1 MASAAAATDAS
12 GRNWAITIGS
22 IECEAAQSQVTLGTR
37 IRYVG
42 PRGPVEA
49 PVSQLTDASGKAHL
63 PRSLVWRS
71 GSRPLAEL
79 LSSGGVRN
87 IQSENSAEIQLRF
100 ALRDAAGDLQL
111 EFGDIPAFSLSRK
124 RSGCQGLLKPGQIQA
139 PRIPR
144 RGTAQASKSDIRVY
158 RNAYACVSQGTVRT
172 MHAEHPPYLPRQ
184 LLLFGRGYLP
194 SARQVELPMGK
205 ALAQPYAY
213 GGEYELN
220 AIEQTARRVVGQD
233 FPQYAAA
240 AKHYAFNWGPQK
252 SQSGNELFSVG
263 LYDLRACPR

>member
-1 MASAAAATDAS
+1 MNGVAADAS
-12 GRNWAITIGS
+12 GRNWAITINS
-22 IECEAAQSQVTLGTR
+22 IECEAAQSAVTLGTR
-37 IRYVG
+37 IRYLG

-49 PVSQLTDASGKAHL
+49 PVSQLADASGKPHL
-63 PRSLVWRS
+63 PKSLVWKS

-100 ALRDAAGDLQL
+100 SLREAAGDLQL

-124 RSGCQGLLKPGQIQA
+124 RSGCQGLFRVGQIAA
-139 PRIPR
+139 PRVTRTKP
-144 RGTAQASKSDIRVY
+144 AASKPDIRVY

-172 MHAEHPPYLPRQ
+172 MQAEHPPYLPRQ
-184 LLLFGRGYLP
+184 LLLFGRGYMP

-213 GGEYELN
+213 AEEYELN

-240 AKHYAFNWGPQK
+240 ATHYAFNWGPQK

-263 LYDLRACPR
+263 LYDLRPCPR